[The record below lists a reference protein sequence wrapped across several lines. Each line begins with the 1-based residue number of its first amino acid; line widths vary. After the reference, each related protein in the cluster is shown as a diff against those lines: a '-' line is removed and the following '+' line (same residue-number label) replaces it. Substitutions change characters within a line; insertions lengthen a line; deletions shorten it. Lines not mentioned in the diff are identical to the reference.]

1 MFFVLLNITEFLGFM
16 REWWKGGVSFEK
28 KMNENAD

>member
-1 MFFVLLNITEFLGFM
+1 MFLALLNTTDLLGFM

-28 KMNENAD
+28 KLNENAD